1 MSATN
6 PLAASPWREDAP
18 HILIVDDDT
27 RLRRLLRRYLADNGY
42 LASAAQDSGE
52 ARALMRGLIFDLLVV
67 DVMMPGES
75 GLAFTER
82 VRETS
87 NLPILLLTARGAP
100 EDRIAGLESGADD
113 YLSKPFEP
121 RELLL
126 RIGTILK
133 RARSASGRRHAL
145 SLGRWDVDLDRGE
158 LLSEGRRVRLT
169 SGELALL
176 RILAHNPRKSFSR
189 TALAEATG
197 AGQERSVD
205 VQITRLRRKIEQ
217 DPRAPRYL
225 QTVRGVGYA
234 LVPD

>member
-1 MSATN
+1 MSGIG
-6 PLAASPWREDAP
+6 PHWREDAS

-27 RLRRLLRRYLADNGY
+27 RLRRLLKRYLADHGY
-42 LASAAQDSGE
+42 LASAAQDAAE
-52 ARALMRGLIFDLLVV
+52 ARAIMRGLVFDLLVV

-75 GLAFTER
+75 GLGFTR
-82 VRETS
+82 TLRETS
-87 NLPILLLTARGAP
+87 NIPLLLLTARSAT

-126 RIGTILK
+126 RIGTILR
-133 RARSASGRRHAL
+133 RARNPAHKPPL
-145 SLGRWDVDLDRGE
+145 TLGRWDVDLDRGE
-158 LLSEGRRVRLT
+158 LRMGAEQVRLT

-176 RILAHNPRKSFSR
+176 RILANHPRKSFSR

-217 DPRAPRYL
+217 DPRSPRYL